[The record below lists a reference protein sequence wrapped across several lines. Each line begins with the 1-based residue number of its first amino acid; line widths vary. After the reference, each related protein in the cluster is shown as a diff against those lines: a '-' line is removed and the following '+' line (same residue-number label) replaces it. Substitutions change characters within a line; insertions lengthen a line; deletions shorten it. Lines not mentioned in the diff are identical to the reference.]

1 VALEPGSGNGLQST
15 PSVRRLYFYG
25 DFPGL
30 FALHAVNILLTL
42 LTLGVFHFWGKA
54 RILRYV
60 LSQTELDG
68 DRFVYYGT
76 GRELLLGF
84 AKAIVLF
91 AVPVALLNVSRV
103 DPTFGLTI
111 EAAILG
117 YLLIYVGVLPLAM
130 VGTRRYRLSRTSWRG
145 IRFAFRGRGWDLVRI
160 FARDGCLTLLT
171 LGVYAPWFAV
181 RRHAFLVSNSWF
193 GTERFGFDGQGR
205 DLLRTYALFVLL
217 AVPTLG
223 LYWFWFAARKQRY
236 LWHHTT
242 LGGIRFDS
250 AATGGRLLR
259 LRLGNALIVGLTF
272 GLGLP
277 WARVRSIR
285 FMCRHLRLVGPFDV
299 SGIRQ
304 DPRAATTVG
313 EGLAGL
319 VDASFEM
326 GW

>member
-1 VALEPGSGNGLQST
+1 
-15 PSVRRLYFYG
+15 
-25 DFPGL
+25 
-30 FALHAVNILLTL
+30 
-42 LTLGVFHFWGKA
+42 
-54 RILRYV
+54 
-60 LSQTELDG
+60 
-68 DRFVYYGT
+68 
-76 GRELLLGF
+76 
-84 AKAIVLF
+84 
-91 AVPVALLNVSRV
+91 
-103 DPTFGLTI
+103 
-111 EAAILG
+111 
-117 YLLIYVGVLPLAM
+117 
-130 VGTRRYRLSRTSWRG
+130 
-145 IRFAFRGRGWDLVRI
+145 
-160 FARDGCLTLLT
+160 
-171 LGVYAPWFAV
+171 
-181 RRHAFLVSNSWF
+181 
-193 GTERFGFDGQGR
+193 
-205 DLLRTYALFVLL
+205 VLL